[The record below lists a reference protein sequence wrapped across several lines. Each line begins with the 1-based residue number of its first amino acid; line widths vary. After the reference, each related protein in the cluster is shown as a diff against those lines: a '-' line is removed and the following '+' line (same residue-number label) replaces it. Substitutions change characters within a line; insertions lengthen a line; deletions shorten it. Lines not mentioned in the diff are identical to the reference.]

1 MFPNNLNTLSPLE
14 AALAYAEQGLKV
26 FPCREKDDG
35 DYKVKAPYIAGGFKS
50 ASDDPDQIRQWW
62 AKFPNALIG
71 LVTGR
76 ESGLVVIDIDVS
88 KGKRGLETLEALGV
102 EL

>member
-1 MFPNNLNTLSPLE
+1 MFPTNLNTLSPLE
-14 AALAYAEQGLKV
+14 AALTYAEHGLKV

-35 DYKVKAPYIAGGFKS
+35 DYKAKAPYIAGGFKS
-50 ASDDPDQIRQWW
+50 ASDDPQQIRQWW

-76 ESGLVVIDIDVS
+76 ESGLVVVDIDVA
-88 KGKRGLETLEALGV
+88 KGKRGLETLEVLGV
-102 EL
+102 DL